1 MFSPA
6 SILPLTPG
14 LPLAGIAF
22 HLPALGIVLLTAAA
36 SAAFFIIRRPQAAH
50 QARGPLRLVP
60 TANAWGYSE
69 RAQLDESA
77 VGL

>member
-1 MFSPA
+1 MFSTA
-6 SILPLTPG
+6 SILPLAPA
-14 LPLAGIAF
+14 LPLAAIAF
-22 HLPALGIVLLTAAA
+22 HVPTTSILLLLAAA
-36 SAAFFIIRRPQAAH
+36 GLAQLAMHRRRAH
-50 QARGPLRLVP
+50 QPARVALRLVP